1 MKKLIKKIFNI
12 EGFRFLFVGGI
23 NTFVGYGSYALFLF
37 LNINYLV
44 ANTLSTI
51 VGVANSYIWNRNF
64 TFKSKASIK
73 EELTKFVS
81 VYLVSYLISMLSI
94 YILVSK
100 LGIDK
105 YIGGLLNL
113 VITTLISYFG
123 HKNFSFRR

>member
-1 MKKLIKKIFNI
+1 MKFIKKIFNI
-12 EGFRFLFVGGI
+12 QGIRFLFVGGI
-23 NTFVGYGSYALFLF
+23 NTVVGYGSYTIFLL
-37 LNINYLV
+37 LNINYLI

-51 VGVANSYIWNRNF
+51 IGVINSYIWNRNF
-64 TFKSKASIK
+64 TFKSNAKIK
-73 EELTKFVS
+73 EELVKFIS

-113 VITTLISYFG
+113 IITTLISYFG
-123 HKNFSFRR
+123 HKYFSFKR

>member
-1 MKKLIKKIFNI
+1 MKLVKKIFKI
-12 EGFRFLFVGGI
+12 EGFRFLFVGGL
-23 NTFVGYGSYALFLF
+23 NTIIGYGSYALFLL
-37 LNINYLV
+37 LNINYLI

-51 VGVANSYIWNRNF
+51 IGVINSYIWNRNF
-64 TFKSKASIK
+64 TFKSKANIK
-73 EELTKFVS
+73 SELAKFIS

-123 HKNFSFRR
+123 HKNFSFKR